1 MKRSFIAVLLA
12 ACVLA
17 IPLTTLAQP
26 EEPIIYIIK
35 QGDTLWGLSDQF
47 LKDPFYWPDLW
58 ARNPSVTN
66 PHLIYPGQ
74 RLKIYPDR
82 IEIEP
87 APSAAA
93 KVPRATAPET
103 GAAAEKTFVVNGSE
117 GFLAEKEPKT
127 SGHIIVTNNDKQ
139 LTGTDDVVYT
149 DIGKAGGART
159 GERFSIFQT
168 METVSHP
175 VKNYTVGYRVA
186 SLGTL
191 QLVDLKKNNSK
202 AIITRS
208 YREIGPGA
216 YLMPYR
222 NRKREISLRA
232 ARKDFEGYIV
242 SSRDGIITL
251 GAGDIAY
258 LDLGKKQG
266 LEVGNVLYVVRDMK
280 PSSTNYFE
288 RKSRSLPRDVI
299 GAVVIVDTGENTSTA
314 LIVKSVEAIYRGD
327 RVDLKNY

>member
-1 MKRSFIAVLLA
+1 MKRIFLAVLLA
-12 ACVLA
+12 ACVFAVPLA
-17 IPLTTLAQP
+17 VLAQP
-26 EEPIIYIIK
+26 EEPVIYVIK
-35 QGDTLWGLSDQF
+35 QGDTLWGLSDRF

-58 ARNPSVTN
+58 ANNPAITN

-74 RLKIYPDR
+74 KVRIYPDR

-87 APSAAA
+87 APVAAA
-93 KVPRATAPET
+93 KGP
-103 GAAAEKTFVVNGSE
+103 GAAAPQTEVAAEMAFLVNGAE
-117 GFLAEKEPKT
+117 GFLAEKEPNP
-127 SGHIIVTNNDKQ
+127 SGHIVMTNNDKQ
-139 LTGTDDVVYT
+139 LAGADDVVYT
-149 DIGKAGGART
+149 DIGRANGART
-159 GERFSIFQT
+159 GERFSIFQQ
-168 METVSHP
+168 MEAVSHP

-191 QLVDLKKNNSK
+191 QIVELKDKNSK

-208 YREIGPGA
+208 FREIGPGS

-232 ARKDFEGYIV
+232 ARKDFDGYIV

-258 LDLGKKQG
+258 MDLGKKQG
-266 LEVGNVLYVVRDMK
+266 LEVGNLLYVVRDMK
-280 PSSTNYFE
+280 PGMSYSE
-288 RKSRSLPRDVI
+288 RKTRVLPKDVI
-299 GAVVIVDTGENTSTA
+299 GAVVIVDTGENTSTG

-327 RVDLKNY
+327 RVELKKY

>member
-1 MKRSFIAVLLA
+1 MKRIFFAVLLA
-12 ACVLA
+12 ACVFAVPLA
-17 IPLTTLAQP
+17 ALAQP
-26 EEPIIYIIK
+26 EEPIIYVIK
-35 QGDTLWGLSDQF
+35 KGDTLWGLSDRF

-58 ARNPSVTN
+58 ARNPSISN

-74 RLKIYPDR
+74 KVKIYPDR

-87 APSAAA
+87 APAAVA
-93 KVPRATAPET
+93 KGPRIAAPET
-103 GAAAEKTFVVNGSE
+103 EVAAERTFTVNGAE
-117 GFLAEKEPKT
+117 GFLAEKEPNP
-127 SGHIIVTNNDKQ
+127 SGHIMVTNNDRQ
-139 LTGTDDVVYT
+139 LNGADDVVYT
-149 DIGKAGGART
+149 DIGRAGGART
-159 GERFSIFQT
+159 GGRYSIFQK
-168 METVSHP
+168 MEAVSHP

-191 QLVDLKKNNSK
+191 QLVELKENNSK

-208 YREIGPGA
+208 FREIGPGS
-216 YLMPYR
+216 YLLPYR

-258 LDLGKKQG
+258 LDLGRKQG
-266 LEVGNVLYVVRDMK
+266 LEVGNLLYVVRDIK
-280 PSSTNYFE
+280 PSMHYTE
-288 RKSRSLPRDVI
+288 RKGGVLPKDVI
-299 GAVVIVDTGENTSTA
+299 GAVVIVETEENTSTA

-327 RVDLKNY
+327 RVELKKY

>member
-1 MKRSFIAVLLA
+1 MKRIFFAVLLA
-12 ACVLA
+12 ACIFSAPLA
-17 IPLTTLAQP
+17 VVAQP
-26 EEPIIYIIK
+26 EEPVIYVIK
-35 QGDTLWGLSDQF
+35 QGDTLWGLSDRF

-58 ARNPSVTN
+58 ARNPAISN

-74 RLKIYPDR
+74 KVRIYPDR

-87 APSAAA
+87 APVASAKGPQAAA
-93 KVPRATAPET
+93 PQTEV
-103 GAAAEKTFVVNGSE
+103 AAEKTFLVNGAE
-117 GFLAEKEPKT
+117 GFLAEKEPNP
-127 SGHIIVTNNDKQ
+127 SGHIMVTNNDRQ
-139 LTGTDDVVYT
+139 LAGADDVVYT
-149 DIGKAGGART
+149 DIGRANGGRT
-159 GERFSIFQT
+159 GERFSIFQQ
-168 METVSHP
+168 MEAVSHP
-175 VKNYTVGYRVA
+175 VKNHTVGYRVA

-191 QLVDLKKNNSK
+191 QLIELKERNSK

-208 YREIGPGA
+208 FREIGPGS

-258 LDLGKKQG
+258 MDLGRKQG
-266 LEVGNVLYVVRDMK
+266 LEVGNLLYVVREMK
-280 PSSTNYFE
+280 PSMRFSE
-288 RKSRSLPRDVI
+288 RKTGALPKDVI
-299 GAVVIVDTGENTSTA
+299 GAVVIVDTGENTSTG

-327 RVDLKNY
+327 RVELKKY